1 MSVSDFIS
9 LLGGVALFLFGMSI
23 MGDALKKVAGNQLE
37 LVLYN
42 LTSTPIKGVLL
53 GTGVTAVIQSSS
65 ATSVMV
71 VGFVNSGMMKVN
83 QAIGIVLGAILGTSV
98 TGWVLC
104 LSNLSGGG
112 WVALLS
118 TSTLTA
124 LMATIGTLLRM
135 ISRKQTTRHVGEI
148 LLGFAVSLLLPDLA
162 DQLFLQFAQQMAELG
177 IMDTTGRV
185 DVLALFGNNV
195 RATVF
200 SIAYGFIPFIYLPA
214 LSIGINSLLLGL
226 FAGVYVNNGIS
237 LLAYFAGIVPHGIFE
252 LPALIL
258 ALSSGIYLC
267 RKVTDYVRHNEKGVM
282 GPLMKDLLCLFV
294 MHIIPLLMAAA
305 VIEAYVTPQLLK
317 LFL

>member
-1 MSVSDFIS
+1 
-9 LLGGVALFLFGMSI
+9 
-23 MGDALKKVAGNQLE
+23 
-37 LVLYN
+37 
-42 LTSTPIKGVLL
+42 
-53 GTGVTAVIQSSS
+53 
-65 ATSVMV
+65 
-71 VGFVNSGMMKVN
+71 
-83 QAIGIVLGAILGTSV
+83 
-98 TGWVLC
+98 
-104 LSNLSGGG
+104 
-112 WVALLS
+112 
-118 TSTLTA
+118 
-124 LMATIGTLLRM
+124 
-135 ISRKQTTRHVGEI
+135 
-148 LLGFAVSLLLPDLA
+148 
-162 DQLFLQFAQQMAELG
+162 
-177 IMDTTGRV
+177 MDTTGRV

-226 FAGVYVNNGIS
+226 FAGVYVTTASPCWRILRAS
-237 LLAYFAGIVPHGIFE
+237 SPTGIFE

-282 GPLMKDLLCLFV
+282 GPLMKDLLRLFV

>member
-1 MSVSDFIS
+1 MMDWLEQQRTRLHGFYRTEYRYS
-9 LLGGVALFLFGMSI
+9 LRITAIAFGAL
-23 MGDALKKVAGNQLE
+23 
-37 LVLYN
+37 
-42 LTSTPIKGVLL
+42 
-53 GTGVTAVIQSSS
+53 
-65 ATSVMV
+65 
-71 VGFVNSGMMKVN
+71 
-83 QAIGIVLGAILGTSV
+83 
-98 TGWVLC
+98 
-104 LSNLSGGG
+104 
-112 WVALLS
+112 
-118 TSTLTA
+118 
-124 LMATIGTLLRM
+124 
-135 ISRKQTTRHVGEI
+135 I
-148 LLGFAVSLLLPDLA
+148 LLGFAGSLLLPKLA

-185 DVLALFGNNV
+185 DV
-195 RATVF
+195 
-200 SIAYGFIPFIYLPA
+200 
-214 LSIGINSLLLGL
+214 LGL

-282 GPLMKDLLCLFV
+282 GPLMNDLLRLFV